1 MDYLIK
7 VLIIGQSNVGKTSLL
22 TRYVDKVFYDDT
34 MSSIGVDFKLIT
46 LNLEIDGIEHIVKV
60 QLWDTAGQ
68 DRFQA
73 VTRQFYRGAH
83 AAIVVFAL
91 DDLRSF
97 ERVDYWMT
105 QLDEKCIV
113 KLVGNKCDKPHQAV
127 SERAIKELNIDYIQT
142 SAKSGENV
150 KELFEDIART
160 VLSKFIREKIR
171 ADGEKTS
178 LLLRQKETQAQNES
192 RGCCGG
198 TG

>member
-113 KLVGNKCDKPHQAV
+113 KLVGNKCDKPHQTV

-160 VLSKFIREKIR
+160 VLNKFIREKIR

-178 LLLRQKETQAQNES
+178 LLLRQKETKNES